1 MGNDIGVIILLV
13 LLIVSAFLL
22 VARKLAKTSGGKRMQ
37 KEKHSDNIVH
47 ILAPSVLGLCICAVC
62 LCGMSWAWF
71 TASTAAS
78 ATTIRSATLQIE
90 EVKLDN
96 RELTSDGKGRY
107 TITQK
112 LTGGRYA
119 LSFKAT
125 KNSTATKG
133 FCKISI
139 KIGDSAET
147 SYDTG
152 DIADKTAH
160 TVTINVNNISNET
173 VPITI
178 NNISNEDVTIT
189 VEPIW
194 GSLPEGIKQ
203 LNGPISI
210 QGTGDQTQSNAAAA
224 APETAAAAVSSDPVD
239 STQSESASDAST
251 RLPTTAL
258 NRENTENN

>member
-90 EVKLDN
+90 DVKLGDT
-96 RELTSDGKGRY
+96 ELTSDGKGRY

-112 LTGGRYA
+112 LTGGSYA

-125 KNSTATKG
+125 DSSTATKG

-147 SYDTG
+147 SYYTE
-152 DIADKTAH
+152 DIADKIAH
-160 TVTINVNNISNET
+160 TVTITVNNISNE
-173 VPITI
+173 
-178 NNISNEDVTIT
+178 NVTIT

-194 GSLPEGIKQ
+194 GSLPEGIKPY
-203 LNGPISI
+203 GSISI
-210 QGTGDQTQSNAAAA
+210 QGTGDQTQSNAAAV
-224 APETAAAAVSSDPVD
+224 APDTAAAAVSSDPVD

-251 RLPTTAL
+251 QLPTTAP
-258 NRENTENN
+258 NGENTENN

>member
-96 RELTSDGKGRY
+96 ELLTNSENGSY
-107 TITQK
+107 TITK
-112 LTGGRYA
+112 ALTKGSYT

-125 KNSTATKG
+125 ENSTATKG

-139 KIGDSAET
+139 KIGNSAET
-147 SYDTG
+147 SYDTE
-152 DIADKTAH
+152 DIADKNAH
-160 TVTINVNNISNET
+160 TVTITVNNNSNE
-173 VPITI
+173 
-178 NNISNEDVTIT
+178 NITIT

-194 GSLPEGIKQ
+194 GQNMKSPTNEIKV
-203 LNGPISI
+203 
-210 QGTGDQTQSNAAAA
+210 TGDQTQSNAAAA
-224 APETAAAAVSSDPVD
+224 TPDTAAAAVSSDPVD

-251 RLPTTAL
+251 QLPTTAP
-258 NRENTENN
+258 NGENTENN

>member
-78 ATTIRSATLQIE
+78 ATTIRSATLQIKD
-90 EVKLDN
+90 VKLGDK
-96 RELTSDGKGRY
+96 ELTPDGNGRY
-107 TITQK
+107 TITEQ
-112 LTGGRYA
+112 LTENYT

-125 KNSTATKG
+125 DSSTATKG
-133 FCKISI
+133 FCKISV
-139 KIGDSAET
+139 KIGNSAET
-147 SYDTG
+147 SYDTE
-152 DIADKTAH
+152 DIADKKAH
-160 TVTINVNNISNET
+160 TVTITVNNISNE
-173 VPITI
+173 
-178 NNISNEDVTIT
+178 NVTIT

-194 GSLPEGIKQ
+194 GSLPEGIDPS
-203 LNGPISI
+203 GSISI
-210 QGTGDQTQSNAAAA
+210 KGTGDQTQSNAAAA
-224 APETAAAAVSSDPVD
+224 APDTAAAAVSSDPVD

-251 RLPTTAL
+251 QLPTTAP
-258 NRENTENN
+258 NGENTENN

>member
-78 ATTIRSATLQIE
+78 ATTIRSATLRIE
-90 EVKLDN
+90 EVKLDDKD
-96 RELTSDGKGRY
+96 LTSDGKGRY
-107 TITQK
+107 TITKQ
-112 LTGGRYA
+112 LTKNNYK

-125 KNSTATKG
+125 DSSTATKG

-139 KIGDSAET
+139 KIGNSAET
-147 SYDTG
+147 PYYTE

-160 TVTINVNNISNET
+160 TVTITVNNISNE
-173 VPITI
+173 
-178 NNISNEDVTIT
+178 NVTIT

-194 GSLPEGIKQ
+194 GSLPEGIDP
-203 LNGPISI
+203 NGSISI

-224 APETAAAAVSSDPVD
+224 TPDTAAAAVSSDPVD

-251 RLPTTAL
+251 QLPTTAP
-258 NRENTENN
+258 NGENTENN

>member
-90 EVKLDN
+90 DVKLGDK
-96 RELTSDGKGRY
+96 ELRSDGNGRY
-107 TITQK
+107 TITEQ
-112 LTGGRYA
+112 LTESSYT

-125 KNSTATKG
+125 DSSTATKG

-147 SYDTG
+147 SYYTK

-160 TVTINVNNISNET
+160 TVTIT
-173 VPITI
+173 V

-194 GSLPEGIKQ
+194 GQNMKPTTTIEIK
-203 LNGPISI
+203 
-210 QGTGDQTQSNAAAA
+210 GTGDQTQSNAAAA
-224 APETAAAAVSSDPVD
+224 TPDTAAAAVSSDPVD

-251 RLPTTAL
+251 QLP
-258 NRENTENN
+258 NGENTENN

>member
-13 LLIVSAFLL
+13 LMIVSAFLL

-90 EVKLDN
+90 EVKLGDKK
-96 RELTSDGKGRY
+96 LTSDGKGRY

-112 LTGGRYA
+112 LTGGSYA

-125 KNSTATKG
+125 ENSTATKG

-147 SYDTG
+147 SYDTE
-152 DIADKTAH
+152 DIADKIAH
-160 TVTINVNNISNET
+160 TVTIT
-173 VPITI
+173 V

-194 GSLPEGIKQ
+194 GSLPEGIKPY
-203 LNGPISI
+203 GSISI

-224 APETAAAAVSSDPVD
+224 TPDTAAAVVSSDPVD

-251 RLPTTAL
+251 QLPTTAP
-258 NRENTENN
+258 NGENTENN

>member
-78 ATTIRSATLQIE
+78 ATTIRSATLRIE

-96 RELTSDGKGRY
+96 ELLTNSENGSY
-107 TITQK
+107 TITK
-112 LTGGRYA
+112 ALTKGSYT

-125 KNSTATKG
+125 DSSTATKG

-139 KIGDSAET
+139 KIGNSAET
-147 SYDTG
+147 PYYTE

-160 TVTINVNNISNET
+160 TVTITVNNISNE
-173 VPITI
+173 
-178 NNISNEDVTIT
+178 NVTIT

-194 GSLPEGIKQ
+194 GSLPEGIDP
-203 LNGPISI
+203 NGSISI

-224 APETAAAAVSSDPVD
+224 TPDTAAAAVSSDPVD
-239 STQSESASDAST
+239 STQSESASDVST
-251 RLPTTAL
+251 QLPTTAP
-258 NRENTENN
+258 NGENTENN

>member
-78 ATTIRSATLQIE
+78 ATTIRSATLRIE
-90 EVKLDN
+90 EVKLDDT
-96 RELTSDGKGRY
+96 ELTSDGKGRY

-112 LTGGRYA
+112 LTEGRYT

-125 KNSTATKG
+125 ENSTATKG

-139 KIGDSAET
+139 KIGNSAET
-147 SYDTG
+147 SYDTV
-152 DIADKTAH
+152 DIADKNAH
-160 TVTINVNNISNET
+160 TVTITVNNNSNE
-173 VPITI
+173 
-178 NNISNEDVTIT
+178 NITIT

-194 GSLPEGIKQ
+194 GQNIKPTT
-203 LNGPISI
+203 NEIKV
-210 QGTGDQTQSNAAAA
+210 TGDQTQSNAAAA
-224 APETAAAAVSSDPVD
+224 TPDTAAAAVSSDPVD

-251 RLPTTAL
+251 QLPTTAL

>member
-1 MGNDIGVIILLV
+1 MGTMGNDIGVIILLV

-90 EVKLDN
+90 NVKLDN
-96 RELTSDGKGRY
+96 DELLTNSENGSY
-107 TITQK
+107 TITK
-112 LTGGRYA
+112 ALTKGSYT

-125 KNSTATKG
+125 DSSTATKG

-147 SYDTG
+147 SYYTK

-160 TVTINVNNISNET
+160 TVTIT
-173 VPITI
+173 V

-194 GSLPEGIKQ
+194 GQNMKPTTTIEIK
-203 LNGPISI
+203 
-210 QGTGDQTQSNAAAA
+210 GTGDQTQSNAAAA
-224 APETAAAAVSSDPVD
+224 TPDTAAAAVSSDPVD

-251 RLPTTAL
+251 QLP
-258 NRENTENN
+258 NGENTENN

>member
-78 ATTIRSATLQIE
+78 ATTIRSATLRIE
-90 EVKLDN
+90 EVKLGDKK
-96 RELTSDGKGRY
+96 LTSDGNGRY

-112 LTGGRYA
+112 LTKPSYA

-125 KNSTATKG
+125 ENSTATKG

-152 DIADKTAH
+152 DIADKNTH
-160 TVTINVNNISNET
+160 TVTITVNNNSNE
-173 VPITI
+173 
-178 NNISNEDVTIT
+178 NITIT

-194 GSLPEGIKQ
+194 GQNMKPTTNEIKV
-203 LNGPISI
+203 
-210 QGTGDQTQSNAAAA
+210 TGDQTQSNAAAA

>member
-90 EVKLDN
+90 DVKLDN
-96 RELTSDGKGRY
+96 ELLTNSENGSY
-107 TITQK
+107 TITK
-112 LTGGRYA
+112 ALTKGSYT

-125 KNSTATKG
+125 DSSTATKG

-139 KIGDSAET
+139 KIGNSAET
-147 SYDTG
+147 SYYTE
-152 DIADKTAH
+152 DIADKIAH
-160 TVTINVNNISNET
+160 TVTIT
-173 VPITI
+173 V

-194 GSLPEGIKQ
+194 GSLPEDIKPT
-203 LNGPISI
+203 GSISI

-224 APETAAAAVSSDPVD
+224 TPDTAAAAVSSDPVD
-239 STQSESASDAST
+239 STQSESASDVST
-251 RLPTTAL
+251 QLPTTAL

>member
-78 ATTIRSATLQIE
+78 ATTIRSATLRIE
-90 EVKLDN
+90 KVKLDDT
-96 RELTSDGKGRY
+96 ELTSDGKGRY

-112 LTGGRYA
+112 LTKDSYA

-139 KIGDSAET
+139 KIGNSAET
-147 SYDTG
+147 PYYTK
-152 DIADKTAH
+152 DIADKKDH
-160 TVTINVNNISNET
+160 TVTITVNNNSNE
-173 VPITI
+173 
-178 NNISNEDVTIT
+178 NITIT

-194 GSLPEGIKQ
+194 GQNMKPTTNEIKV
-203 LNGPISI
+203 
-210 QGTGDQTQSNAAAA
+210 TGDQTQSNAAAA

>member
-90 EVKLDN
+90 NVKLDN
-96 RELTSDGKGRY
+96 DELLTNSENGSY
-107 TITQK
+107 TITK
-112 LTGGRYA
+112 ALTKGSYT

-125 KNSTATKG
+125 ENSTATKG

-139 KIGDSAET
+139 KIGNSAET
-147 SYDTG
+147 SYDTE
-152 DIADKTAH
+152 DIADKNAH
-160 TVTINVNNISNET
+160 TVTITVNNNSNE
-173 VPITI
+173 
-178 NNISNEDVTIT
+178 NITIT

-194 GSLPEGIKQ
+194 GSLPEDIEPKDF
-203 LNGPISI
+203 ISI
-210 QGTGDQTQSNAAAA
+210 QGTDDQTQSNAAAA
-224 APETAAAAVSSDPVD
+224 TPDTAAAAVSSDPVD

-251 RLPTTAL
+251 QLP
-258 NRENTENN
+258 NGENTENN

>member
-78 ATTIRSATLQIE
+78 ATTIRSATLRIE
-90 EVKLDN
+90 EVKLGDN
-96 RELTSDGKGRY
+96 KLTSDGKGRY

-112 LTGGRYA
+112 LTEGSYT

-125 KNSTATKG
+125 ENSTATKG

-152 DIADKTAH
+152 DIADKNTH
-160 TVTINVNNISNET
+160 TVTIT
-173 VPITI
+173 V

-194 GSLPEGIKQ
+194 GSLPEGIDS
-203 LNGPISI
+203 NDSISI

-224 APETAAAAVSSDPVD
+224 TPDTAAAAVSSDPVD

-251 RLPTTAL
+251 QLPTTAL

>member
-90 EVKLDN
+90 DVKLGDKK
-96 RELTSDGKGRY
+96 LTSDGNGRY
-107 TITQK
+107 TITEQ
-112 LTGGRYA
+112 LTENSYT

-125 KNSTATKG
+125 DSSTATKG

-139 KIGDSAET
+139 KIGNSAET
-147 SYDTG
+147 PYYTE

-160 TVTINVNNISNET
+160 TVTITVNNISNE
-173 VPITI
+173 
-178 NNISNEDVTIT
+178 NVTIT

-194 GSLPEGIKQ
+194 GSLPEGIKP
-203 LNGPISI
+203 NGSISI
-210 QGTGDQTQSNAAAA
+210 QGTGNQTQSNAAAV

-239 STQSESASDAST
+239 STQLESASDAST
-251 RLPTTAL
+251 QLPTTAP
-258 NRENTENN
+258 NGENTENN

>member
-78 ATTIRSATLQIE
+78 ATTIRSATLRIE
-90 EVKLDN
+90 EVKLGN
-96 RELTSDGKGRY
+96 KKLTSDGNGRY

-112 LTGGRYA
+112 LTKGSYT

-125 KNSTATKG
+125 ENSTATKG

-152 DIADKTAH
+152 DIADKNTH
-160 TVTINVNNISNET
+160 TVTIT
-173 VPITI
+173 V

-189 VEPIW
+189 VEPIL
-194 GSLPEGIKQ
+194 GSLPEGIDS
-203 LNGPISI
+203 NDSISI

-239 STQSESASDAST
+239 STQSESASDVST
-251 RLPTTAL
+251 QLPTTAP
-258 NRENTENN
+258 NGENTENN

>member
-90 EVKLDN
+90 DVKLGDK
-96 RELTSDGKGRY
+96 ELTSDGNGRY
-107 TITQK
+107 TITEQ
-112 LTGGRYA
+112 LTENSYT

-125 KNSTATKG
+125 DSSTATKG

-139 KIGDSAET
+139 KIGNSAET
-147 SYDTG
+147 PYYTE

-160 TVTINVNNISNET
+160 TVTITVNNISNE
-173 VPITI
+173 
-178 NNISNEDVTIT
+178 NVTIT

-194 GSLPEGIKQ
+194 GSLPEGIDP
-203 LNGPISI
+203 NGSISI
-210 QGTGDQTQSNAAAA
+210 QGTGDQTQSNAAAV

-239 STQSESASDAST
+239 STQSESASDVST
-251 RLPTTAL
+251 QLPTTAP
-258 NRENTENN
+258 NGENTENN

>member
-90 EVKLDN
+90 DVKLGN
-96 RELTSDGKGRY
+96 KKLTSDGNGRY
-107 TITQK
+107 TITEQ
-112 LTGGRYA
+112 LTENSHTLR
-119 LSFKAT
+119 FKAT
-125 KNSTATKG
+125 DSSTATKG

-147 SYDTG
+147 SYYTE
-152 DIADKTAH
+152 DIADKNDH
-160 TVTINVNNISNET
+160 TVTIT
-173 VPITI
+173 V

-194 GSLPEGIKQ
+194 GSLPEGIKP
-203 LNGPISI
+203 NGSISI

-224 APETAAAAVSSDPVD
+224 TPDTAAAAVSSDPVD

-251 RLPTTAL
+251 QLPTTAL

>member
-78 ATTIRSATLQIE
+78 ATTIRSATLRIE
-90 EVKLDN
+90 EVKLGDKK
-96 RELTSDGKGRY
+96 LTSDGNGRY

-112 LTGGRYA
+112 LTEGRYT

-125 KNSTATKG
+125 ENSTATEG

-139 KIGDSAET
+139 KIGNSAET
-147 SYDTG
+147 PYYTK
-152 DIADKTAH
+152 DIADKKDH
-160 TVTINVNNISNET
+160 T
-173 VPITI
+173 VPITV
-178 NNISNEDVTIT
+178 NNNSNENITIT

-194 GSLPEGIKQ
+194 GQNMKPTTNEIKV
-203 LNGPISI
+203 
-210 QGTGDQTQSNAAAA
+210 TGDQTQSNAAAA

>member
-90 EVKLDN
+90 DVKLGDT
-96 RELTSDGKGRY
+96 ELTSDGKGRY

-112 LTGGRYA
+112 LTGGSYA

-147 SYDTG
+147 PYYTE

-160 TVTINVNNISNET
+160 TVTITVNNISNE
-173 VPITI
+173 
-178 NNISNEDVTIT
+178 NVTIT

-194 GSLPEGIKQ
+194 GSLPEGIKP
-203 LNGPISI
+203 NGSISI
-210 QGTGDQTQSNAAAA
+210 QGTGNQTQSNAAAV

-239 STQSESASDAST
+239 STQLESASDAST
-251 RLPTTAL
+251 QLP
-258 NRENTENN
+258 NGKNTENN

>member
-90 EVKLDN
+90 DVKLDN
-96 RELTSDGKGRY
+96 ELLTNSENGSY
-107 TITQK
+107 TITK
-112 LTGGRYA
+112 ALTKGSYT

-125 KNSTATKG
+125 DSSTATKG

-139 KIGDSAET
+139 KIGNSAET
-147 SYDTG
+147 PYYTE
-152 DIADKTAH
+152 DIADKTAR
-160 TVTINVNNISNET
+160 TVTITVNNISNE
-173 VPITI
+173 
-178 NNISNEDVTIT
+178 NVTIT

-194 GSLPEGIKQ
+194 GQNMKSPTNEIKV
-203 LNGPISI
+203 
-210 QGTGDQTQSNAAAA
+210 TGDQTQSNAAAV

-251 RLPTTAL
+251 QLPTTAP
-258 NRENTENN
+258 NGENTENN

>member
-78 ATTIRSATLQIE
+78 ATTIRSATLRIE
-90 EVKLDN
+90 EVKLGDKK
-96 RELTSDGKGRY
+96 LTSDGNGRY

-112 LTGGRYA
+112 LTKGSYT

-125 KNSTATKG
+125 ENSTATKG

-147 SYDTG
+147 SYDTV
-152 DIADKTAH
+152 DIADKNAH
-160 TVTINVNNISNET
+160 TVTITVNNNSNE
-173 VPITI
+173 
-178 NNISNEDVTIT
+178 NITIT

-194 GSLPEGIKQ
+194 GQNMKPTTNEIKV
-203 LNGPISI
+203 
-210 QGTGDQTQSNAAAA
+210 TGDQTQSNAAAA

>member
-78 ATTIRSATLQIE
+78 ATTIRSATLRIE
-90 EVKLDN
+90 KVKLGD

-125 KNSTATKG
+125 ENSTATEG

-139 KIGDSAET
+139 KIGNSAET
-147 SYDTG
+147 PYYTK
-152 DIADKTAH
+152 DIADKKDH
-160 TVTINVNNISNET
+160 TVTITVNNNSNE
-173 VPITI
+173 
-178 NNISNEDVTIT
+178 NITIT

-194 GSLPEGIKQ
+194 GQNMKPTTDEIEV
-203 LNGPISI
+203 
-210 QGTGDQTQSNAAAA
+210 TGDQTQSNAAAA

-251 RLPTTAL
+251 RLPTTAP
-258 NRENTENN
+258 NGENTENN

>member
-90 EVKLDN
+90 DVKLGDN
-96 RELTSDGKGRY
+96 KKLTSDGNGRY
-107 TITQK
+107 TITEQ
-112 LTGGRYA
+112 LTENSYTLR
-119 LSFKAT
+119 FKAT
-125 KNSTATKG
+125 DSSTATKG

-147 SYDTG
+147 SYYTE
-152 DIADKTAH
+152 DIADKIAH
-160 TVTINVNNISNET
+160 TVTITVNNISK
-173 VPITI
+173 
-178 NNISNEDVTIT
+178 EDVTIT

-194 GSLPEGIKQ
+194 GQNMKSPTNEIKV
-203 LNGPISI
+203 
-210 QGTGDQTQSNAAAA
+210 TGDQTQSNAAAA
-224 APETAAAAVSSDPVD
+224 TPDTAAAAVSSDPVD

-251 RLPTTAL
+251 QLP
-258 NRENTENN
+258 NGKNTENN

>member
-90 EVKLDN
+90 EVKLDDK
-96 RELTSDGKGRY
+96 ELTSDGKGRY
-107 TITQK
+107 TITEQ
-112 LTGGRYA
+112 LTKDNYK

-125 KNSTATKG
+125 ENSTATKG

-139 KIGDSAET
+139 KIGNSAET

-152 DIADKTAH
+152 DIADKNTY
-160 TVTINVNNISNET
+160 TVTITVNNNSNE
-173 VPITI
+173 
-178 NNISNEDVTIT
+178 NITIT

-194 GSLPEGIKQ
+194 GQNMKSPTNEIKV
-203 LNGPISI
+203 
-210 QGTGDQTQSNAAAA
+210 TGDQTQSNAAAV

-239 STQSESASDAST
+239 STQLESASDAST
-251 RLPTTAL
+251 QLPTTAP
-258 NRENTENN
+258 NGENTENN

>member
-90 EVKLDN
+90 NVKLDN
-96 RELTSDGKGRY
+96 DELLTNSENGSY
-107 TITQK
+107 TITK
-112 LTGGRYA
+112 ALTKGSHT

-125 KNSTATKG
+125 DSSTATKG

-147 SYDTG
+147 SYYTE
-152 DIADKTAH
+152 DIADKKDHA
-160 TVTINVNNISNET
+160 VTITVNNISNE
-173 VPITI
+173 
-178 NNISNEDVTIT
+178 NVTIT

-194 GSLPEGIKQ
+194 GSLPEGIEP
-203 LNGPISI
+203 NGSISI
-210 QGTGDQTQSNAAAA
+210 QGTGDQTQSNAAVAT
-224 APETAAAAVSSDPVD
+224 PDTAAAAVSSDPVD

-251 RLPTTAL
+251 QLP
-258 NRENTENN
+258 NGKNTENN

>member
-1 MGNDIGVIILLV
+1 MGNDIGVIILLA

-78 ATTIRSATLQIE
+78 ATTIRSATLRIE
-90 EVKLDN
+90 DVKLDDT
-96 RELTSDGKGRY
+96 ELTSDGKGRY
-107 TITQK
+107 TITEQ
-112 LTGGRYA
+112 LTEGSYT

-125 KNSTATKG
+125 ENSTATEG

-147 SYDTG
+147 SYDTE
-152 DIADKTAH
+152 DIADKKDH
-160 TVTINVNNISNET
+160 TVTITVNNNSNEY
-173 VPITI
+173 I
-178 NNISNEDVTIT
+178 TIT

-194 GSLPEGIKQ
+194 GSLPEGIKL
-203 LNGPISI
+203 LNGSISI

-224 APETAAAAVSSDPVD
+224 TPDTAAAAVPSDPVD

>member
-78 ATTIRSATLQIE
+78 ATTIRSATLRIE
-90 EVKLDN
+90 EVKLEDKD
-96 RELTSDGKGRY
+96 LTSDGNGGY
-107 TITQK
+107 TITEQ
-112 LTGGRYA
+112 LTEGSYT

-125 KNSTATKG
+125 ENSTATKG

-152 DIADKTAH
+152 DIADKHTH
-160 TVTINVNNISNET
+160 TVTITVNNNSNE
-173 VPITI
+173 
-178 NNISNEDVTIT
+178 NITIT

-194 GSLPEGIKQ
+194 GQNMKPTTDEIKV
-203 LNGPISI
+203 
-210 QGTGDQTQSNAAAA
+210 TGDQTQSNAAAA

>member
-78 ATTIRSATLQIE
+78 ATTIRSATLRIE
-90 EVKLDN
+90 EVKLGDKK
-96 RELTSDGKGRY
+96 LTSDGNGRY

-112 LTGGRYA
+112 LTKPSYA

-125 KNSTATKG
+125 DSSTATEG

-152 DIADKTAH
+152 DIADKNTH
-160 TVTINVNNISNET
+160 TVTITVNNNSNE
-173 VPITI
+173 
-178 NNISNEDVTIT
+178 NITIT

-194 GSLPEGIKQ
+194 GQNMKPTTNEIKV
-203 LNGPISI
+203 
-210 QGTGDQTQSNAAAA
+210 TGDQTQSNAAAA

>member
-37 KEKHSDNIVH
+37 KEKHSDNVVH

-90 EVKLDN
+90 EVKLGN
-96 RELTSDGKGRY
+96 KKLTSDGNGRY
-107 TITQK
+107 TITEQ
-112 LTGGRYA
+112 LTENSYA

-125 KNSTATKG
+125 DSSTATKG

-147 SYDTG
+147 SYYTE
-152 DIADKTAH
+152 DIADKIAH
-160 TVTINVNNISNET
+160 TVTITVNNISK
-173 VPITI
+173 
-178 NNISNEDVTIT
+178 EDVTIT

-194 GSLPEGIKQ
+194 GSLPEGIS
-203 LNGPISI
+203 NDSISI
-210 QGTGDQTQSNAAAA
+210 KGTSDQTQSNAAAV

-251 RLPTTAL
+251 QLPTTAL

>member
-90 EVKLDN
+90 NVKLDN
-96 RELTSDGKGRY
+96 DELLMNSENGSY
-107 TITQK
+107 TITK
-112 LTGGRYA
+112 ALTKDSYT

-125 KNSTATKG
+125 DSSTATKG

-147 SYDTG
+147 SYYTV

-160 TVTINVNNISNET
+160 TVTITVNIISNE
-173 VPITI
+173 
-178 NNISNEDVTIT
+178 NVTIT

-194 GSLPEGIKQ
+194 GSIPKNMEPTTTIEIK
-203 LNGPISI
+203 
-210 QGTGDQTQSNAAAA
+210 GTGDQTQSNAAAA

-239 STQSESASDAST
+239 STQSGSASDAST
-251 RLPTTAL
+251 QLP
-258 NRENTENN
+258 NGENTENN

>member
-78 ATTIRSATLQIE
+78 ATTIRSATLRIE
-90 EVKLDN
+90 EVKLGDN
-96 RELTSDGKGRY
+96 KLTSDGNGRY

-112 LTGGRYA
+112 LTKGSYT

-125 KNSTATKG
+125 ENSTATKG

-147 SYDTG
+147 SYDTV
-152 DIADKTAH
+152 DIADKNAH
-160 TVTINVNNISNET
+160 TVTITVNNNSNE
-173 VPITI
+173 
-178 NNISNEDVTIT
+178 NITIT

-194 GSLPEGIKQ
+194 GQNMKPTTDEIKV
-203 LNGPISI
+203 
-210 QGTGDQTQSNAAAA
+210 TGDQTQSNAAAA

>member
-90 EVKLDN
+90 DVKLDN
-96 RELTSDGKGRY
+96 ELLTNSKNGSY
-107 TITQK
+107 TITK
-112 LTGGRYA
+112 ALTKGSYT

-125 KNSTATKG
+125 DSSTATKG

-139 KIGDSAET
+139 KIGNSAET
-147 SYDTG
+147 PYYTE

-160 TVTINVNNISNET
+160 TVTITVNNISNE
-173 VPITI
+173 
-178 NNISNEDVTIT
+178 NVTIT

-194 GSLPEGIKQ
+194 GSLPEGIDP
-203 LNGPISI
+203 NGSISI

-224 APETAAAAVSSDPVD
+224 TPDTAAAAVSSDPVD

-251 RLPTTAL
+251 QLP
-258 NRENTENN
+258 NGKNTENN

>member
-90 EVKLDN
+90 DVKLDN
-96 RELTSDGKGRY
+96 KELTSDGNGRY
-107 TITQK
+107 TITEQ
-112 LTGGRYA
+112 LTENSYT

-125 KNSTATKG
+125 DSSTATKG

-147 SYDTG
+147 SYDTE
-152 DIADKTAH
+152 DIADKIAH
-160 TVTINVNNISNET
+160 TVTITVNNISK
-173 VPITI
+173 
-178 NNISNEDVTIT
+178 EDVTIT

-194 GSLPEGIKQ
+194 GQNMKSPTNEIKV
-203 LNGPISI
+203 
-210 QGTGDQTQSNAAAA
+210 TGDQTQSNAAAA
-224 APETAAAAVSSDPVD
+224 TPETAAAAVSSDPVD
-239 STQSESASDAST
+239 STQLESASDAST
-251 RLPTTAL
+251 QLPTTAP
-258 NRENTENN
+258 NGENTENN

>member
-78 ATTIRSATLQIE
+78 ATTIRSATLRIE
-90 EVKLDN
+90 EVKLGDKK
-96 RELTSDGKGRY
+96 LTSDGNGRY

-112 LTGGRYA
+112 LTEGSYT

-125 KNSTATKG
+125 ENSTATKG

-152 DIADKTAH
+152 DIADKNTH
-160 TVTINVNNISNET
+160 TVTITVNNNSNE
-173 VPITI
+173 
-178 NNISNEDVTIT
+178 NITIT

-194 GSLPEGIKQ
+194 GSLPEGI
-203 LNGPISI
+203 ISI
-210 QGTGDQTQSNAAAA
+210 QGTSDQTQSNAAAA
-224 APETAAAAVSSDPVD
+224 TPDTAAAAVSSDPVD

-251 RLPTTAL
+251 QLPTTAP
-258 NRENTENN
+258 NGENTENN

>member
-90 EVKLDN
+90 EVKLDGKD
-96 RELTSDGKGRY
+96 LTSDGNGRY
-107 TITQK
+107 TITER
-112 LTGGRYA
+112 LTENSYT

-125 KNSTATKG
+125 NSSTATKG

-139 KIGDSAET
+139 KIGNSAET
-147 SYDTG
+147 SYYTE
-152 DIADKTAH
+152 DIADKIAH
-160 TVTINVNNISNET
+160 TVTITVNNISNE
-173 VPITI
+173 
-178 NNISNEDVTIT
+178 NVTIT

-194 GSLPEGIKQ
+194 GSLPEDIDS
-203 LNGPISI
+203 NDSISI
-210 QGTGDQTQSNAAAA
+210 KGTSDQTQSNAAAA
-224 APETAAAAVSSDPVD
+224 TPDTAAAAVSSDPVD

-251 RLPTTAL
+251 QLP
-258 NRENTENN
+258 NGKNTENN

>member
-90 EVKLDN
+90 DVKLGDT
-96 RELTSDGKGRY
+96 ELTSDGKGRY

-112 LTGGRYA
+112 LTGGSCA

-147 SYDTG
+147 SYDTE
-152 DIADKTAH
+152 DIADKNTH
-160 TVTINVNNISNET
+160 T
-173 VPITI
+173 VPITV

-194 GSLPEGIKQ
+194 GQNMKSPTNEIKV
-203 LNGPISI
+203 
-210 QGTGDQTQSNAAAA
+210 TGDQTQSNAAAA
-224 APETAAAAVSSDPVD
+224 TPDTAAAAVSSDPVD

-251 RLPTTAL
+251 QLPTTAP
-258 NRENTENN
+258 NGENTENN

>member
-78 ATTIRSATLQIE
+78 ATTIRSATLQIKD
-90 EVKLDN
+90 VKLGDK
-96 RELTSDGKGRY
+96 ELTPDGNGRY
-107 TITQK
+107 TITEQ
-112 LTGGRYA
+112 LTENYT

-125 KNSTATKG
+125 DSSTATKG
-133 FCKISI
+133 FCKISV
-139 KIGDSAET
+139 KIGNSAET
-147 SYDTG
+147 SYDTE
-152 DIADKTAH
+152 DIADKKDH
-160 TVTINVNNISNET
+160 TVTIT
-173 VPITI
+173 V

-194 GSLPEGIKQ
+194 GSLPEGIKPT
-203 LNGPISI
+203 GSISI

-224 APETAAAAVSSDPVD
+224 TPDTAAAAVSSDPVD

-251 RLPTTAL
+251 QLPTTAP
-258 NRENTENN
+258 NGENTENN

>member
-90 EVKLDN
+90 EVKLD
-96 RELTSDGKGRY
+96 EKDLTSDGNGGY
-107 TITQK
+107 TITEQ
-112 LTGGRYA
+112 LTEGSYT

-125 KNSTATKG
+125 ENSTATKG

-139 KIGDSAET
+139 KIGNSAET
-147 SYDTG
+147 SYYTE
-152 DIADKTAH
+152 DIADKKAH
-160 TVTINVNNISNET
+160 TVTITVNNNFNE
-173 VPITI
+173 
-178 NNISNEDVTIT
+178 NITIT

-194 GSLPEGIKQ
+194 GQNMKSPTNEIKV
-203 LNGPISI
+203 
-210 QGTGDQTQSNAAAA
+210 TGDQTQSNAAAV

-239 STQSESASDAST
+239 STQLESASDAST
-251 RLPTTAL
+251 QLPTTAF